1 MFWLS
6 NAVRHRPGRLVFASV
21 LLLALGVGLGW
32 WLHTATPP
40 QLDASGERA
49 ATAETPAAKD
59 ARRASTP
66 TTADVNRPGAV
77 RSDTDPDTTAPP
89 WPASLRD
96 SEPDGAIT
104 LDAQGR
110 LRPSLEVR
118 RLFDYFL
125 SAIGELELP
134 AIRAL
139 LLVHVRGLHGDAVAA
154 EVMALFDRYVDY
166 QQALAAMHAPP
177 GEPLRDRLA
186 RVRELRRRLLDGA
199 TADAFF
205 GDEERY
211 TEYTLDRRDLLADT
225 TLDETA
231 RQQRLHELEARL
243 PDAQRAQM
251 QEANAAVLV
260 DEQNRQFDALRLD
273 PAQRQAEREALFG
286 AEAAQRL
293 AAADAEHAAWEARI
307 AAYVQARNAI
317 RNDAQLDAD
326 ARARAVDALRARSF
340 DDAERRR
347 ISSLEAIDQL

>member
-1 MFWLS
+1 MSRLS
-6 NAVRHRPGRLVFASV
+6 NAVRHRPGRLVFGVA
-21 LLLALGVGLGW
+21 LLLVLGASLW
-32 WLHTATPP
+32 WSSHTAAPP
-40 QLDASGERA
+40 GSNARGDRA
-49 ATAETPAAKD
+49 
-59 ARRASTP
+59 
-66 TTADVNRPGAV
+66 TTADAATSASSRSGEAVVPADVDVSGAA
-77 RSDTDPDTTAPP
+77 RTDTDTTTPP

-96 SEPDGAIT
+96 SEPDGAVT
-104 LDAQGR
+104 LDAHGR

-139 LLVHVRGLHGDAVAA
+139 LLAHVRGLHGDAVAA
-154 EVMALFDRYVDY
+154 EVLALFDRYVDY

-186 RVRELRRRLLDGA
+186 RVRDLRRRLLDGA

-211 TEYTLDRRDLLADT
+211 TEYTLDRRDLLADA
-225 TLDETA
+225 TLDERT
-231 RQQRLHELEARL
+231 RQQRLDELEAGL
-243 PDAQRAQM
+243 PEAQRAQM

-293 AAADAEHAAWEARI
+293 AAADAEQAAWERRV
-307 AAYVQARNAI
+307 AAYVQAR
-317 RNDAQLDAD
+317 DALHAD
-326 ARARAVDALRARSF
+326 ARLDATARERAVAELRARSF
-340 DDAERRR
+340 DEAERRR
-347 ISSLEAIDQL
+347 IGSLEAIDQL